1 MQIIEDAFNTMKE
14 REGLKS
20 TKELVDAYV
29 KAEDQNQSLYLY
41 LNRLNSEADFFEEN
55 NTEKKKD
62 IERFRE
68 RIFLDES
75 TLHEH
80 VEDMQAEV

>member
-55 NTEKKKD
+55 NT
-62 IERFRE
+62 
-68 RIFLDES
+68 
-75 TLHEH
+75 
-80 VEDMQAEV
+80 